1 LSTPSCQIVIW
12 NTAGDLIRTITE
24 PVACNVKL
32 NMTTAPSTFNF
43 TVQGQDNFSYFYN
56 DIGAN
61 YKVAIYMGR
70 GTLGTSDVQLVG
82 KILKINSKVNMESG
96 VFKTF
101 EGKCL
106 GEVLERRQKTNKRY
120 QDEQSDHIPS
130 YVAVELDLGIS
141 KDFDTT
147 LETITVRTEP
157 YWDMLKRV
165 SDYWYDGATKV
176 QKDFYV
182 DNGDGGH
189 PNGHLVW
196 KARPFR
202 TVGVESLVYGEDFK
216 EYDLTHDLMPSKNKV
231 TVYGAPSAFLPN
243 DKDEWTENSDT
254 TNWTATSGTLT
265 FADTP
270 VTPEEGVKCVI
281 CSNSDTVAPFA
292 QGITF
297 QRALPNITLR
307 NINSLNFFYYP
318 GTTAPAYD
326 NQTCKLLCPD
336 TSNYFKYRSFTGAS
350 NTMHWVNAPLGDSAV
365 YDAVENPTGV
375 WDAVGSP
382 NWWSIQAIQFH
393 GDSAGSS
400 GTLFMGIDKLYF
412 SPDRWVGVAE
422 DPTNQGIY
430 DIREAEYTD
439 ENLLSND
446 ECTKRAE
453 SLLMQLKEKT
463 TGVSFTVQGNT
474 NILRGDRIPL
484 TLPPD
489 NITAVDF
496 DVISVEHSY
505 SESGFYTIPQLIL
518 GADIRA
524 FPPRNPA
531 EALNRNLQNIKSVT
545 REIYSRVVS

>member
-1 LSTPSCQIVIW
+1 MSNPSCKIVIW
-12 NTAGDLIRTITE
+12 NTAGDLLYTITE
-24 PVACNVKL
+24 PTACNVKL

-43 TVQGQDNFSYFYN
+43 TLIGYDTVNYLYN

-61 YKVAIYMGR
+61 YKVAIYMGY
-70 GTLGTSDVQLVG
+70 GTLDADDVQLVG
-82 KILKINSKVNMESG
+82 KILKITSKVSTTG
-96 VFKTF
+96 IFKTF

-147 LETITVRTEP
+147 LETITVRTET

-165 SDYWYDGATKV
+165 SDYWYDGSTKV

-196 KARPFR
+196 KARPIR
-202 TVGVESLVYGEDFK
+202 TVGVESLVYGADFDD
-216 EYDLTHDLMPSKNKV
+216 YDLTHDLMPSKNKV

-243 DKDEWTENSDT
+243 DKDEWTEDEDT

-270 VTPEEGVKCVI
+270 VTPEEGAKCVI
-281 CSNSDTVAPFA
+281 CSHSDTSSPYA
-292 QGITF
+292 QDITF

-307 NINSLNFFYYP
+307 NINSLSFFYYP
-318 GTTAPAYD
+318 GTTAPVYD

-350 NTMHWVNAPLGDSAV
+350 NTMHWVTAPLGESAV

-375 WDAVGSP
+375 WDIVGSP

-412 SPDRWVGVAE
+412 SPDRWVGTAE
-422 DPTNQGIY
+422 DLTNQGIY

-446 ECTKRAE
+446 ECIKRAE

-463 TGVSFTVQGNT
+463 EGVSFTVQGNT

-489 NITAVDF
+489 NISAVNF

-505 SESGFYTIPQLIL
+505 SESGFFTTPQLIL
-518 GADIRA
+518 GVDIRA

-531 EALNRNLQNIKSVT
+531 EALNRNLQNVKAVT
-545 REIYSRVVS
+545 SELYSRVVR

>member
-1 LSTPSCQIVIW
+1 
-12 NTAGDLIRTITE
+12 
-24 PVACNVKL
+24 
-32 NMTTAPSTFNF
+32 MTTESSTFDF
-43 TVQGQDNFSYFYN
+43 TLEGMEDLSYVYN

-61 YKVAIYMGR
+61 FKVAIYMGY
-70 GTLGTSDVQLVG
+70 GTLDAGDVQLVG
-82 KILKINSKVNMESG
+82 KILKING
-96 VFKTF
+96 VVSTEGIIRHF
-101 EGKCL
+101 EGKDL

-120 QDEQSDHIPS
+120 QEEQADHIPS
-130 YVAVELDLGIS
+130 DVATELGLGIS

-147 LETITVRTEP
+147 TETITVRTEP
-157 YWDMLKRV
+157 YWDMMKRV

-196 KARPFR
+196 KARPLR

-216 EYDLTHDLMPSKNKV
+216 KYDIIYDLLPSKNKI

-243 DKDEWTENSDT
+243 DKDEWTEDSDT
-254 TNWTATSGTLT
+254 TNWTASSGTLT
-265 FADTP
+265 FTDTP

-281 CSNSDTVAPFA
+281 CSHSDTSAPYA
-292 QGITF
+292 QDITF

-307 NINSLNFFYYP
+307 NINSLNFYYYP
-318 GTTAPAYD
+318 GTTAPVYA

-336 TSNYFKYRSFTGAS
+336 SSNYFKLRTFTGAS
-350 NTMHWVNAPLGDSAV
+350 NTMHWLTVPLGESTI
-365 YDAVENPTGV
+365 YDAAENPTGV

-382 NWWSIQAIQFH
+382 NWWSIQAIEFH
-393 GDSAGSS
+393 GDSTGSS

-412 SPDRWVGVAE
+412 SPDRWMGFAE

-430 DIREAEYTD
+430 DIREGEYTD

-446 ECTKRAE
+446 ECVKRAE

-463 TGVSFTVQGNT
+463 VGVSFTVAGNT

-489 NITAVDF
+489 NISAVDF
-496 DVISVEHSY
+496 DVVAVEHNFNS
-505 SESGFYTIPQLIL
+505 SGLWTTPQLVI
-518 GADIRA
+518 GPDIRV
-524 FPPRNPA
+524 FPPQTPT
-531 EALNRNLQNIKSVT
+531 EALNRNIKQLKTVT
-545 REIYSRVVS
+545 SDLYSRVVR